1 MSILKKIT
9 TILFI
14 LCITGV
20 SNAYPKAWGQ
30 INFSYIS
37 INDGLSQSTVFS
49 IAQDKLGNMWFA
61 TYDGVN
67 KYDGYTFTVYQHDEN
82 DPNSIAN
89 DISRIVMT
97 DSKGRVWIGTR
108 DGLSYY
114 DEEKDKFQN
123 FFLEKN
129 GKHLQVNG
137 IVELS
142 PERLLISTLE
152 GLTMFDIPASRF
164 VDDIFG
170 TAMHK
175 MVASALYRHDDQI
188 YIGTPSDGLYCYS
201 IPKNTLE
208 KLAYI
213 PSLLLGM

>member
-1 MSILKKIT
+1 MSNLKKIV
-9 TILFI
+9 TILFL
-14 LCITGV
+14 LCTAGV
-20 SNAYPKAWGQ
+20 SYAYSEAWGQ

-37 INDGLSQSTVFS
+37 IKDGLSQSTVFS

-67 KYDGYTFTVYQHDEN
+67 KYDGYAFTVYQHDEN

-89 DISRIVMT
+89 DIARIVMT

-123 FFLEKN
+123 FFYEKN

-137 IVELS
+137 IVDCHRTVCS
-142 PERLLISTLE
+142 
-152 GLTMFDIPASRF
+152 
-164 VDDIFG
+164 
-170 TAMHK
+170 
-175 MVASALYRHDDQI
+175 SALWRV
-188 YIGTPSDGLYCYS
+188 
-201 IPKNTLE
+201 
-208 KLAYI
+208 
-213 PSLLLGM
+213 